1 MQREPPDTH
10 FYAEIRDLN
19 LEFLSLLA
27 AGRRCCHGPVFG
39 LDTAVV
45 DPISRFNPA
54 QLDAMAATP
63 CLLAGFGAGR
73 GTRAMRIAEPPPA
86 GDPEW
91 NAHARL
97 FAAGLLTYVLQMA
110 RRDAL
115 LAALCAGSAAG
126 PLAGDTGFRDI
137 CGYAD
142 RALQHL
148 EARFRRQTRFWPDL
162 VRATRD
168 GRPERLHLARLSA
181 IQLATSETGRPLAV
195 ARPTLALLART
206 ANTRPRPY

>member
-10 FYAEIRDLN
+10 FYAEVRDLN

-27 AGRRCCHGPVFG
+27 AGRRCCIGPVFG

-45 DPISRFNPA
+45 DQIARFNPA
-54 QLDAMAATP
+54 ELDAMAATP
-63 CLLAGFGAGR
+63 CLLAGFGANL
-73 GTRAMRIAEPPPA
+73 GTRTVRIAEPPPA

-91 NAHARL
+91 GVHARL

-126 PLAGDTGFRDI
+126 SLAGATGFRDI
-137 CGYAD
+137 RGYAE

-148 EARFRRQTRFWPDL
+148 EARFRRQSRFWPDL

-181 IQLATSETGRPLAV
+181 IQLATSETSRPV
-195 ARPTLALLART
+195 VPPTPTPALALLART
-206 ANTRPRPY
+206 ANTR